1 MNLFLVFLSAV
12 IAQKTLVFDKE
23 WLASHQ
29 EPKLHRVA
37 LSKVS
42 DEEYVKMVT
51 TEGQN
56 TRTKV
61 FYGMGAGEDDIV
73 IEDYQNAQYYGQV
86 GVGTPSQ
93 KFDVIYDTGS
103 SNLWVPANCGLACIR
118 KHKYD
123 HSKSSTYVANG
134 TEFKI
139 MYGSGPVSG
148 ITSEDTATLGTLSV
162 TGQLLAEINN
172 VKGLGIGYAAGK
184 FDGICGLAWDTISV
198 NGMVTPFHNLILQH
212 QVTDQ
217 KFAFYLGDNAAGEL
231 TIGGTDSAH
240 YSGDINYVKLSN
252 TTYWQIP
259 MDSMSS
265 GSWSSDAVYAV
276 IDSGTSLIAGPSEEV
291 AGLAKAA
298 GATELMKG
306 EYTIDCN
313 ADAPDVNFVFGGQHY
328 TLTKEDYIIKS
339 GTQCLFGFMAI
350 DLPPAVGWIVGDVFI
365 RKFYTVFDW
374 GNERVGFADVAKAT
388 KTIPTAELIQ

>member
-1 MNLFLVFLSAV
+1 
-12 IAQKTLVFDKE
+12 
-23 WLASHQ
+23 
-29 EPKLHRVA
+29 
-37 LSKVS
+37 
-42 DEEYVKMVT
+42 
-51 TEGQN
+51 
-56 TRTKV
+56 
-61 FYGMGAGEDDIV
+61 MG
-73 IEDYQNAQYYGQV
+73 
-86 GVGTPSQ
+86 
-93 KFDVIYDTGS
+93 IYDTGS

-118 KHKYD
+118 KNKYD

-198 NGMVTPFHNLILQH
+198 NGMVTPFHNLILQK

-231 TIGGTDSAH
+231 TIGGTDPAH
-240 YSGDINYVKLSN
+240 YSGDINYVRLSN

-265 GSWSSDAVYAV
+265 GSWSSNAIYAV
-276 IDSGTSLIAGPSEEV
+276 IDSGTSLIACPSDEV

-306 EYTIDCN
+306 EYTISCN
-313 ADAPDVNFVFGGQHY
+313 ADAPDVNFEFGGQHY

-339 GTQCLFGFMAI
+339 GTECLFGFMAI
-350 DLPPAVGWIVGDVFI
+350 DLPPQVGWIVGDVFM
-365 RKFYTVFDW
+365 RKYYTVFDW
-374 GNERVGFADVAKAT
+374 ENVAVGFADLA
-388 KTIPTAELIQ
+388 